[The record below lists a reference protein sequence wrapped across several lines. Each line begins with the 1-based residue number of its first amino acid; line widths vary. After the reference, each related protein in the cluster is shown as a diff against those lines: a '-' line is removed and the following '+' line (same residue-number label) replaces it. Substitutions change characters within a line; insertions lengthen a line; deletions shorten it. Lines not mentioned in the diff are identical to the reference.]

1 MAEYDLTHK
10 IAPFADVHFLVQP
23 DGPLDFLSEQVD
35 YFQPEA
41 VMQAKMALLQKTKN
55 TDGEIRALEYLHQH
69 PSPELEPRRKALDDE
84 EEVLREAAGD
94 ALDMLSIEDMTT
106 IKEYVTAGA
115 TDPPEKLERKEKLLA
130 SLPAY
135 YDYAKFKYERGEY
148 DDAYI
153 FLNNYIQAI
162 GDRAAFS
169 TVRYSNA
176 LWGRLGSV
184 ILTQQWHLV
193 KDAVEAIDKHIM
205 TVKRREDGVPHT
217 ESTAA
222 DPDPI
227 RSMSDREKLQLR
239 TWLLHWCLFAYPVT
253 PEEAR
258 KRESAGDKWENILE
272 LIFPAN
278 DDKQGPGNGPDR
290 YRQALQN
297 NAPWL
302 LRYMTTM
309 VILHKRPMSER
320 FRRKQ
325 DVIKEVIWLIEQE
338 AYTYQ
343 DPLTQFLQCL
353 YVRFDFDGAQ
363 EKLQA
368 CYHVLRNDYFLSG
381 WADAF
386 LTEARQLIFETYC
399 RIHQKIDINMLGQ
412 KLGMSPAEA
421 EKWIVDLILD
431 SKLVAKIDSRDNY
444 VEMDTHSPS
453 VYQQVRGRRGG
464 RDGRVGWLGGR
475 RGKLVV
481 CFSVCTCRLKDLI
494 FSPRLIVPAVFS
506 PLLPSFLPSL
516 PPLKNRCWTA
526 RSDWPRPPSAWARTR
541 RRSSG
546 SPWVGT
552 RTDVVAVGEDEE
564 GRTVSVG
571 IGTAEI
577 GRGVVEVVVVGG
589 GRSDSRR

>member
-1 MAEYDLTHK
+1 MAEYDLTQK
-10 IAPFADVHFLVQP
+10 IAPFTDVHFLVQS
-23 DGPLDFLSEQVD
+23 DGPLDFLIEQAEYYSYD
-35 YFQPEA
+35 D
-41 VMQAKMALLQKTKN
+41 VMRAKLALLAKTKN
-55 TDGEIRALEYLHQH
+55 VDGQLRALEELQEDI
-69 PSPELEPRRKALDDE
+69 PPELEAQQQANDE
-84 EEVLREAAGD
+84 REEVLREAAGD
-94 ALDMLSIEDMTT
+94 ALDMFSLEDMTT

-115 TDPPEKLERKEKLLA
+115 TDPAEKLEMKEKLLA
-130 SLPAY
+130 ALPAY

-148 DDAYI
+148 DDAYL

-169 TVRYSNA
+169 TVRYSHA
-176 LWGRLGSV
+176 LWGRLGAV

-205 TVKRREDGVPHT
+205 TVKRREDGVPPT
-217 ESTAA
+217 MPSPS

-239 TWLLHWCLFAYPVT
+239 TWVLHWCLFAYPVT
-253 PEEAR
+253 PDEAR

-272 LIFPAN
+272 LIFPVN
-278 DDKQGPGNGPDR
+278 DEKQGPGNGPDR
-290 YRQALQN
+290 YRQAVQN

-302 LRYMTTM
+302 LRYVTTM

-343 DPLTQFLQCL
+343 DPITQFLQCL

-386 LTEARQLIFETYC
+386 LVEARQLIFETYC

-444 VEMDTHSPS
+444 VEMNTRSPS
-453 VYQQVRGRRGG
+453 VYHQVLDRTERLASSTFRLGTDTQKIFGQTLGGYPDRGAT
-464 RDGRVGWLGGR
+464 GGR
-475 RGKLVV
+475 RG
-481 CFSVCTCRLKDLI
+481 
-494 FSPRLIVPAVFS
+494 
-506 PLLPSFLPSL
+506 
-516 PPLKNRCWTA
+516 
-526 RSDWPRPPSAWARTR
+526 RP
-541 RRSSG
+541 
-546 SPWVGT
+546 
-552 RTDVVAVGEDEE
+552 
-564 GRTVSVG
+564 
-571 IGTAEI
+571 
-577 GRGVVEVVVVGG
+577 
-589 GRSDSRR
+589 

>member
-1 MAEYDLTHK
+1 MAEFDLTQK

-23 DGPLDFLSEQVD
+23 DGPFDFLLEQG
-35 YFQPEA
+35 YFQADA
-41 VMQAKMALLQKTKN
+41 VMRAKLALLQKTKN
-55 TDGEIRALEYLHQH
+55 IDGELRALEDLEEY
-69 PSPELEPRRKALDDE
+69 PSPELEARRKALDEE

-94 ALDMLSIEDMTT
+94 ALDMFSIEDMTT

-193 KDAVEAIDKHIM
+193 KEAVEAIDKHIM
-205 TVKRREDGVPHT
+205 TVKRREDGVPPT
-217 ESTAA
+217 EPTAA

-258 KRESAGDKWENILE
+258 KRESAGDKWENVLE

-368 CYHVLRNDYFLSG
+368 CYQVLRNDYFLSG

-453 VYQQVRGRRGG
+453 VYQQVWGRGREGEE
-464 RDGRVGWLGGR
+464 GGR
-475 RGKLVV
+475 RGLVV
-481 CFSVCTCRLKDLI
+481 LFVFLCAFASLK
-494 FSPRLIVPAVFS
+494 
-506 PLLPSFLPSL
+506 
-516 PPLKNRCWTA
+516 
-526 RSDWPRPPSAWARTR
+526 
-541 RRSSG
+541 
-546 SPWVGT
+546 
-552 RTDVVAVGEDEE
+552 GEY
-564 GRTVSVG
+564 
-571 IGTAEI
+571 
-577 GRGVVEVVVVGG
+577 
-589 GRSDSRR
+589 